1 MRVAGRVLGVV
12 LVMLAGAG
20 GCSNELHGALEAT
33 LRAGGGKQWS
43 TTPSECA
50 SGERQGF
57 FGVDMRAGGSDD
69 TLVRA
74 ILDPK
79 DGPILKLNVP
89 GTDQGVT
96 VKPGPGC
103 SRFDVQVER
112 QSSRINNITN
122 VRGHVRVTCDDPE
135 LALTADITFENCH

>member
-12 LVMLAGAG
+12 LVVLAGAG

-43 TTPSECA
+43 TTPSECV

-96 VKPGPGC
+96 VLVDRKATLFLIGTTMDYEVRALSSGFTFTNPNEKGRCGC
-103 SRFDVQVER
+103 GESF
-112 QSSRINNITN
+112 
-122 VRGHVRVTCDDPE
+122 HV
-135 LALTADITFENCH
+135 